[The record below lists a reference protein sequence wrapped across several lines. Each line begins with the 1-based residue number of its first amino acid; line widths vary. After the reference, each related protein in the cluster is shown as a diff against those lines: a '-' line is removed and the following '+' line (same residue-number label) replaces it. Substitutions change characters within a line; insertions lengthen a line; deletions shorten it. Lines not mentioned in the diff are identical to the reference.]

1 VKQVVQ
7 FALRC
12 YKRLISPMLPRA
24 CRFVPS
30 CSEYAMEAVEVHG
43 VMRGGLLATTRLLR
57 CHPFAKA
64 GFDPVPAARVT
75 PTAEPR
81 TVAQQ
86 DSRPFTGA
94 KLESH
99 C

>member
-1 VKQVVQ
+1 MKQVVQ

-24 CRFVPS
+24 CRFVPT

-43 VMRGGLLATTRLLR
+43 VWRGGLLAAGRLLR

-64 GFDPVPAARVT
+64 GFDPVPVARA
-75 PTAEPR
+75 TAPGP
-81 TVAQQ
+81 VGHQ
-86 DSRPFTGA
+86 DSCSLTGA